1 MALWGKETMMPSLRE
16 NASSPVGFSGG
27 LSIDNLTWW
36 FWVKA
41 GIGFSTGAAIVTLL
55 GLVLWIKV
63 LAVWYLR
70 LALRGF

>member
-1 MALWGKETMMPSLRE
+1 MVFGGVARMALTLRE
-16 NASSPVGFSGG
+16 DTSSPVGFTSG
-27 LSIDNLTWW
+27 LRVDDLTWW

-41 GIGFSTGAAIVTLL
+41 GIGFSTGAAVVTLI
-55 GLVLWIKV
+55 GMVLWIKV